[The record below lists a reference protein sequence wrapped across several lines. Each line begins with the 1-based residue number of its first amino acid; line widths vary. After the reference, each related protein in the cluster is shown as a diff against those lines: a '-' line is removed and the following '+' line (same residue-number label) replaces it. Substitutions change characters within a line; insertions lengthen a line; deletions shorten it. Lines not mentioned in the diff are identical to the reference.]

1 MKKIIIIVGVLRV
14 AIHKN
19 VGLSITATIYVMWY
33 SSRLLTHTTV
43 DYVNFMQ
50 EYTMDLQIELHTVC
64 LYRLYRELDTLSI
77 VYRLPWYILLY
88 NVLSPVYT
96 LWYTL

>member
-19 VGLSITATIYVMWY
+19 VVLSITATIDVMWY

-50 EYTMDLQIELHTVC
+50 EYTWIYKLNFTQCVC
-64 LYRLYRELDTLSI
+64 TGYIDSWTLSI

-88 NVLSPVYT
+88 NVLSPDYT